1 MGQLTGSGNRE
12 GALDGAE
19 FLVGDERG
27 VGRVADVNLAGLQ
40 EAGDVLKEVLGCF
53 SCG

>member
-1 MGQLTGSGNRE
+1 MGRLTGSGNRE

-40 EAGDVLKEVLGCF
+40 EAGDVLKDMLGCC
-53 SCG
+53 SCD